1 MALDAS
7 YSMDDLFDTD
17 FTMTKAERL
26 DFGES
31 LMTHAM
37 VLTGV
42 DLVDGQSKNG
52 KSKTAGAKKLEER
65 FLRYE

>member
-1 MALDAS
+1 MALDA

-31 LMTHAM
+31 P
-37 VLTGV
+37 
-42 DLVDGQSKNG
+42 DDPCDGID
-52 KSKTAGAKKLEER
+52 R
-65 FLRYE
+65 C